1 MNKIRVFALKY
12 PKNFSPAAG
21 FYYFYFFKIQKS
33 EFAFIIL
40 NFFWQKSEFALIIL
54 TLRGDIINSPVALWE
69 LVKFIRHDISAL
81 IELIVGIR
89 RCRMVV

>member
-12 PKNFSPAAG
+12 PKIFSPAAG

-54 TLRGDIINSPVALWE
+54 TLRGGLIINTPVSSVEVKIFGRMILM
-69 LVKFIRHDISAL
+69 LVCSYPNVR
-81 IELIVGIR
+81 
-89 RCRMVV
+89 